1 MTKFD
6 ETQPIRDSGRAT
18 ELPGEPAHDRRTTAG
33 DAPAAMRQ
41 RRPLR
46 RLAWPGAV
54 AVGLAAA
61 ISGVL
66 TLAPFGESDRGTP
79 TANAESALVT
89 ATPDLPD
96 HPPRPDQ
103 FVYTKS
109 QSAAGIRETWL
120 SADGTRDGLIVQYG
134 GETELEVPRCGDSKT
149 YTPAIDETG
158 CCSPVPGHIYVLPT
172 DAAGMLDYLKERS
185 SDPGSAWLIGEE
197 IRDIVAESYVR
208 PESRA
213 AVFEAATKVPG
224 ISVVEDA
231 KDAIGR
237 TGVGISFPKPD
248 GENIREEILVFD
260 PTTYAYLGSTFS
272 AEVET
277 AFVDEVR
284 QRP

>member
-18 ELPGEPAHDRRTTAG
+18 ELPGEPARDRLAT
-33 DAPAAMRQ
+33 APAAMRQ
-41 RRPLR
+41 RPLR

-54 AVGLAAA
+54 AVGLTAA

-66 TLAPFGESDRGTP
+66 TLAPFGESDGGTL
-79 TANAESALVT
+79 TANAESALTT
-89 ATPDLPD
+89 AAPVLPD

-120 SADGTRDGLIVQYG
+120 STDGTRDGLIVQYG

-149 YTPAIDETG
+149 VTPASEEAGFCT
-158 CCSPVPGHIYVLPT
+158 PVPGHRYGLPT
-172 DAAGMLDYLKERS
+172 DAAEMLDYLKARS
-185 SDPGSAWLIGEE
+185 SDPNSAWLIGEE

-237 TGVGISFPKPD
+237 AGVGISFPKPD
-248 GENIREEILVFD
+248 GENIRQEILVFA

-272 AEVET
+272 GQVET